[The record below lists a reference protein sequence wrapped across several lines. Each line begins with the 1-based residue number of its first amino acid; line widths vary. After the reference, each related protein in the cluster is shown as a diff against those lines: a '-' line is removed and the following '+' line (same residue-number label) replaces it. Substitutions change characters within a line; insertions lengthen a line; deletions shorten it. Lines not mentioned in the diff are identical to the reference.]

1 LASPDQP
8 EPDERR
14 RADVVRTGPGDLL
27 DRFEALCD
35 PRGSERPGGYPTGL
49 CCAAAEV
56 LNVDAVGI
64 SLVLDVQKR
73 IPVGA
78 SSGEVSLA
86 ERLEFTVGE
95 GPCLTAYAIGE
106 PVMVPDIEDH
116 AHLAAMD
123 WGEYGQR
130 LLTRTSFKAVFCL
143 PLDSG
148 GLTLGTMCMYRRSP
162 RPLGEDELNDALAVR
177 THVLDALLSTELS
190 PITRQSHSVT
200 NGSAHPAR
208 RWLDMPLA
216 LARSLV
222 WQAIGIATVEM
233 GLSSLDALAILRSYC
248 YSHDLLLDDVVAE
261 IVAGALPL
269 EGLHP

>member
-1 LASPDQP
+1 
-8 EPDERR
+8 
-14 RADVVRTGPGDLL
+14 VVPTGPGDLL
-27 DRFEALCD
+27 DRFEGRCD
-35 PRGSERPGGYPTGL
+35 PRGSERPGGFPTSL
-49 CCAAAEV
+49 CCAATEV
-56 LNVDAVGI
+56 LSVDAVGI
-64 SLVLDVQKR
+64 SLVLDGLKR

-86 ERLEFTVGE
+86 ERLEFTVGQ

-148 GLTLGTMCMYRRSP
+148 GSTLGTMCMYRRSP
-162 RPLGEDELNDALAVR
+162 RLLDDDEMDDALAVR
-177 THVLDALLSTELS
+177 THVVDALLSTDLS
-190 PITRQSHSVT
+190 TGTRDGHSVS
-200 NGSAHPAR
+200 NGAAHQAR
-208 RWLDMPLA
+208 RWLDVPLA

-248 YSHDLLLDDVVAE
+248 YTHDLLLDDVAAE

-269 EGLHP
+269 ERLHP